1 MSAEIYCLGEPLAE
15 FVREPDGRWR
25 LGWGGD
31 SCNAAIAAARQGAKV
46 GYLGA
51 LGTDLFGDGIVAHW
65 AAEGVDAASVRRNP
79 AAPTGL
85 NFVEPDPAARRFT
98 YVRKGSAASLYG
110 PDDLDLPALRAA
122 RVLHLSGITLAV
134 SPTLRAAGLAAME
147 AARAAGLTV
156 SLDTNLRLALWS
168 AEAALET
175 LRRAAALAD
184 TLVTSI
190 EDAEALMG
198 ISDPDAA
205 IDAWAALG
213 PKTVILTMGAKGS
226 RMLADGGRVDVPPA
240 PANPVDS
247 TGAGDSF
254 AGSFLAWRLELGDPL
269 EAARRAAIVAAGTVS
284 GYGATAPIPRREAV
298 LAARA
303 AAPKA

>member
-1 MSAEIYCLGEPLAE
+1 MAADILCLGEPLAE

-25 LGWGGD
+25 MGYGGD
-31 SCNAAIAAARQGAKV
+31 TSNAAIAAARQGAKV

-51 LGTDLFGDGIVAHW
+51 LGADLFGDGFIAHW
-65 AAEGVDAASVRRNP
+65 AGEGVSAEAVRRNP

-110 PDDLDLPALRAA
+110 PGDLDHGAIRAA
-122 RVLHLSGITLAV
+122 KVLHLSGITLAV

-147 AARAAGLTV
+147 VARGAGALV

-168 AEAALET
+168 REEARET
-175 LRRAAALAD
+175 LLAAAAAAD
-184 TLVTSI
+184 VLVTSI
-190 EDAEALMG
+190 DDSEALFDLAEA
-198 ISDPDAA
+198 DAIA
-205 IDAWAALG
+205 DLWTGRG
-213 PKTVILTMGAKGS
+213 PKTVIVTMGAEGC
-226 RMLADGGRVDVPPA
+226 RILTDGARATIPPA

-254 AGSFLAWRLELGDPL
+254 SGAFHAWRLETGDPL

-284 GYGATAPIPRREAV
+284 GYGATAPIPRREEV
-298 LAARA
+298 LAQL
-303 AAPKA
+303 